1 MQNQEKCAV
10 RMHNHGRSD
19 SLNSAGLPSS
29 DILNMDETG
38 CLWKALPDIGFGKKG
53 KMCEG
58 GK

>member
-1 MQNQEKCAV
+1 M